1 MSTNTPGDLAEQVRY
16 ALSLLAVYAGRPL
29 HDSEDTRRRSLSEIG
44 ISSLA
49 LASVVVELED
59 RLDREFD
66 FEAFAGVLTVGDLLR
81 AIGLT

>member
-1 MSTNTPGDLAEQVRY
+1 MSTDFPSERQQVSY
-16 ALSLLAVYAGRPL
+16 TLSLLAVYAGRPL
-29 HDSEDTRRRSLSEIG
+29 LDSFDTRRKVLTEIG